1 MFHQKFAVQRGG
13 IRNGHGN
20 LQPGSAAVATF
31 NEIKVNSI
39 TIFVQKSDL
48 YNDQGELKISEI
60 VVLGK

>member
-1 MFHQKFAVQRGG
+1 M
-13 IRNGHGN
+13 GN

>member
-1 MFHQKFAVQRGG
+1 MTGKEK
-13 IRNGHGN
+13 

-39 TIFVQKSDL
+39 TITVSEKDL
-48 YNDQGELKISEI
+48 YKGKGELRISEI

>member
-1 MFHQKFAVQRGG
+1 MFHQKF
-13 IRNGHGN
+13 
-20 LQPGSAAVATF
+20 VATF

-39 TIFVQKSDL
+39 TISVQKSDL